1 MANVVLYKRREE
13 EEELWNVQLTIEMGM
28 MKKRALLHF
37 VQRMITFV
45 DGDEEIDNRS
55 MHL

>member
-13 EEELWNVQLTIEMGM
+13 EHWNSQLTIEMGM

-45 DGDEEIDNRS
+45 DGDEEIDNCS